1 MATLKGKNR
10 RRRTVQGR
18 LGKQREGQIGGSR
31 GDFMEA
37 LGEAVYAGVT
47 AAQLNGIVA
56 ADLTL
61 QDVIDAKVDNLDEE
75 ADEAIDGATSESNE
89 TVGTILGV

>member
-1 MATLKGKNR
+1 
-10 RRRTVQGR
+10 
-18 LGKQREGQIGGSR
+18 
-31 GDFMEA
+31 MEA
-37 LGEAVYAGVT
+37 LGDAVYAGVT
-47 AAQLNGIVA
+47 AAQFNGIVA

-61 QDVIDAKVDNLDEE
+61 QDVIDANVDNLDEE